1 MTLNFNKTQY
11 EQVGFFFHIALR
23 SINSHFPYSYSFA
36 SRLSAYY
43 CRMTASV
50 KHLLTTCFFKMYRYS
65 AFLKQLL
72 QLPAIKWIAFGMS
85 RFLSFRRDIKLKKT
99 Q

>member
-36 SRLSAYY
+36 SRLI
-43 CRMTASV
+43 
-50 KHLLTTCFFKMYRYS
+50 LLQDDCFRQTFIDYMFFKMYRYS